1 MPPKVIKI
9 LQLMFALIVVEIS
22 GVVAVGAAI
31 GLEPLKAA
39 AISAGTAVLTVS
51 GALAL
56 GFIKDGKLDDDE
68 IQAVF
73 TEIAKKKDKK

>member
-9 LQLMFALIVVEIS
+9 AQLVIALIIVEIS
-22 GVVAVGAAI
+22 GVVAVGAVV

-39 AISAGTAVLTVS
+39 LISAGTAVLTVS

-73 TEIAKKKDKK
+73 TEIAKKKEK